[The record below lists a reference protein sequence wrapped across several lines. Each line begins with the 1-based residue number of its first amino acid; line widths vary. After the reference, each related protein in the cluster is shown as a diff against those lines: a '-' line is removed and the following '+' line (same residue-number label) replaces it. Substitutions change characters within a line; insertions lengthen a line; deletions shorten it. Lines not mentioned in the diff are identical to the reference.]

1 MIKELT
7 KKLQNLRLI
16 VIGDGI
22 MKKEMEDL
30 TVNLGIKKD
39 VYFKGRLS
47 DNEVAD
53 IVSASWLNIHTS
65 TTEGWGISIIE
76 AAACGTPTVAYDVP
90 GVHDSV
96 QDGMIGIKVQDED
109 RSALVEASY
118 KILKN
123 PEKWWASSI
132 EVSKNYSWEK
142 SSESWGMKINK
153 IMNRH
158 TY

>member
-1 MIKELT
+1 MRELT
-7 KKLQNLRLI
+7 KKIQNLKLI

-22 MKKEMEDL
+22 MKKEMENL
-30 TVNLGIKKD
+30 AVSLGIEKD
-39 VYFKGRLS
+39 VYFKGRLA

-76 AAACGTPTVAYDVP
+76 AAASGTPTVAYDVP

-96 QDGMIGIKVQDED
+96 QDGMNGIKIQDGD

-118 KILKN
+118 KILKC
-123 PEKWWASSI
+123 PEKWWAYSI
-132 EVSKNYSWEK
+132 EVAKDYSWEK
-142 SSESWGMKINK
+142 SSESWRIKINE

-158 TY
+158 AY